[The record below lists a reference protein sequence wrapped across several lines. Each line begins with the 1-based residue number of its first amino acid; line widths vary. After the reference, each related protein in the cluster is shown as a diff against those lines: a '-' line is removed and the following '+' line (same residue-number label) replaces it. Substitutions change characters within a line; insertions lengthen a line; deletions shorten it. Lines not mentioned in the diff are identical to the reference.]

1 MEIIISEK
9 SFLDI
14 KKISSIKTYI
24 SKLGE
29 YKLLNN
35 ELKGSIFL
43 DLSIS
48 DNDGS
53 DIFLTKEI
61 PLTIIISEDKKVNNL
76 DIKSINLELIDSW
89 GINVYYELILSLSED
104 DEIDGLSTENIE
116 NSNDCIVDTKEDN
129 VILDDEVLVEDNN
142 VEIITTS
149 SNLDEFGFVDFFNN
163 YLDKTY
169 SIKTIRIDKEDN
181 LNALSVEYNKPIEEL
196 YKGYDKDLG
205 IVMIYL
211 ND

>member
-116 NSNDCIVDTKEDN
+116 NSNDCIVDTKVDN
-129 VILDDEVLVEDNN
+129 IMLDDEVLVEDNN

>member
-169 SIKTIRIDKEDN
+169 SIKTIRVDKEDN